1 MTAYPYSVKFIIP
14 LEPQTY
20 PSPVIFGSFLHVSNL
35 TDVWDQL
42 LRDNHLEQYVEAFE
56 NYEFRNIEPWSL
68 GGTKLFVDLSEELG
82 SRMINLGGVARL
94 GDSMIFID
102 VEAVSRT

>member
-1 MTAYPYSVKFIIP
+1 M
-14 LEPQTY
+14 
-20 PSPVIFGSFLHVSNL
+20 GRFL
-35 TDVWDQL
+35 
-42 LRDNHLEQYVEAFE
+42 

>member
-1 MTAYPYSVKFIIP
+1 MNSET
-14 LEPQTY
+14 L
-20 PSPVIFGSFLHVSNL
+20 
-35 TDVWDQL
+35 
-42 LRDNHLEQYVEAFE
+42 
-56 NYEFRNIEPWSL
+56 SL
-68 GGTKLFVDLSEELG
+68 GGTRLFVDLSEELG